1 VGGDEFCAVLADVES
16 GDDVHAIS
24 ERILHAVT
32 RPLDLAGQTL
42 AVSASIGVA
51 LGAGVL
57 RRRRELIRRADMA
70 MYRSK
75 RSGKGRVTAD
85 RSARGAS

>member
-1 VGGDEFCAVLADVES
+1 VGGDEFCVVLADVES

-51 LGAGVL
+51 LGPASSAGAG
-57 RRRRELIRRADMA
+57 EPIRRADMA

>member
-1 VGGDEFCAVLADVES
+1 VGGDEFCVVLADVES
-16 GDDVHAIS
+16 GDDV
-24 ERILHAVT
+24 HAVT